1 MRPTR
6 RGRPR
11 GRPGRADAR
20 RPRPDRFEHG
30 EFAYA
35 ETSPWPHF
43 DQKLSLSTAMI
54 TRSRASYVSAPDPSC
69 PVKSEEPP
77 NQADAKRRTPNPF
90 EHAERAYAG
99 ASPRPHLVTM
109 YCFDNSH
116 DHRGRGCPTSTPP
129 TSLPAQVRR
138 AVNSAFIRH
147 GDLHVESGHEQ
158 RDELLRL
165 QNRPTEVFAESD
177 LQTLGPYRPYRA
189 DRDWTADPRG

>member
-1 MRPTR
+1 
-6 RGRPR
+6 
-11 GRPGRADAR
+11 
-20 RPRPDRFEHG
+20 
-30 EFAYA
+30 
-35 ETSPWPHF
+35 
-43 DQKLSLSTAMI
+43 
-54 TRSRASYVSAPDPSC
+54 
-69 PVKSEEPP
+69 
-77 NQADAKRRTPNPF
+77 
-90 EHAERAYAG
+90 
-99 ASPRPHLVTM
+99 M

-189 DRDWTADPRG
+189 DRDWTADPRGPVSRRLGRPACREADRSRADDDPTLIDMAGQATPLVLTLARGECPTSTRIDLATSLVVRQSTAPIEAP